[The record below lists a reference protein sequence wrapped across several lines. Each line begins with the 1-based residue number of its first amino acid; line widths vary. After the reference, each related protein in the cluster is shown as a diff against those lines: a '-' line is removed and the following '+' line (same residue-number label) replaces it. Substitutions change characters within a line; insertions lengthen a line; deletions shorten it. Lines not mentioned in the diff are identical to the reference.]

1 MVYLTTK
8 ILGLVIS
15 AIKNLCELKGSTSR
29 EILHY
34 ISSVYN
40 IPTAVA
46 RRQVDINNIFHSSNM
61 YNRWRKQYSISYY
74 VFSFWNLEARSL
86 RISYAYAYSFI
97 HLHFYVCDVCIIIPF
112 NDLITSN
119 KRDELADINNTKVFL
134 CVFYAF
140 WIIQYFAAITS
151 LCDHKRD
158 ITCFFSRNVY
168 KMNEFFSIF
177 YINPN
182 F

>member
-61 YNRWRKQYSISYY
+61 YNRWRKRYSISYY

-86 RISYAYAYSFI
+86 RISYAYAYLFI
-97 HLHFYVCDVCIIIPF
+97 HLHFYVYDVCIIVPF
-112 NDLITSN
+112 NDLSN
-119 KRDELADINNTKVFL
+119 DYE
-134 CVFYAF
+134 
-140 WIIQYFAAITS
+140 
-151 LCDHKRD
+151 
-158 ITCFFSRNVY
+158 
-168 KMNEFFSIF
+168 
-177 YINPN
+177 
-182 F
+182 